1 MKQNNINSKKIM
13 INVVYPRTT
22 VNEEKGKKNQ
32 NIVKKLI
39 EESKPNTNIWL
50 TTEGTGEEK

>member
-1 MKQNNINSKKIM
+1 MRKK
-13 INVVYPRTT
+13 
-22 VNEEKGKKNQ
+22 EKKTQ

-50 TTEGTGEEK
+50 TTEGTGKEK

>member
-1 MKQNNINSKKIM
+1 M

-22 VNEEKGKKNQ
+22 VNEEKGKK

-50 TTEGTGEEK
+50 TTEGTGKEK

>member
-22 VNEEKGKKNQ
+22 VNEEKEKK
-32 NIVKKLI
+32 
-39 EESKPNTNIWL
+39 KP
-50 TTEGTGEEK
+50 KYS

>member
-1 MKQNNINSKKIM
+1 M

-50 TTEGTGEEK
+50 TTEGTGKEK